1 MECTHLGMDAASL
14 EALIKDM
21 MMNRAGLKSWQTRA
35 TSMYLQDLRAYGL
48 LLTKSLLC
56 EHGIRL

>member
-1 MECTHLGMDAASL
+1 MECTHLGMDAASRG
-14 EALIKDM
+14 ALIEDM
-21 MMNRAGLKSWQTRA
+21 MMNRAGLKLWQTRA
-35 TSMYLQDLRAYGL
+35 TPMYLQDLRAYGL